1 MFLLALTELRG
12 VIRARREGRSKNMS
26 RVVSHAAM
34 LILLV
39 AYVAFAWSYLPL
51 EEGRRRD
58 PEFNTPTFNWTY
70 LIPGV
75 IVAILAAWE
84 SLTLYRARRAGLTD
98 NTSRLVTH
106 SVMVL
111 VLVVMMGLSV
121 RKWDRYLERMEATY
135 AESIPDTPA
144 ESCLRPPVTDPR
156 RSRGSDGSRLT
167 RG

>member
-1 MFLLALTELRG
+1 MLGSFTFLEILLAVAVFLLALSELRG
-12 VIRARREGRSKNMS
+12 VIRARSDGRSKNLS

-34 LILLV
+34 LVLLV

-51 EEGRRRD
+51 EEGGRQIQN
-58 PEFNTPTFNWTY
+58 FNTPTFNWTY

-84 SLTLYRARRAGLTD
+84 SLTLYRARQAGLTD

-121 RKWDRYLERMEATY
+121 RKWDLYLDRLEATY
-135 AESIPDTPA
+135 AESIPDIASESLPPA
-144 ESCLRPPVTDPR
+144 ASH
-156 RSRGSDGSRLT
+156 
-167 RG
+167 

>member
-1 MFLLALTELRG
+1 MMGSFTLLEILLATAVFLLAANELRG
-12 VIRARREGRSKNMS
+12 VIRARREGRSQNLS

-34 LILLV
+34 LVLLI

-51 EEGRRRD
+51 EASD
-58 PEFNTPTFNWTY
+58 SAIADFNTPTFNWTY

-84 SLTLYRARRAGLTD
+84 SLSIYRARRAGLTE

-111 VLVVMMGLSV
+111 VLVVMMGLSI

-135 AESIPDTPA
+135 AESIPA
-144 ESCLRPPVTDPR
+144 AGER
-156 RSRGSDGSRLT
+156 
-167 RG
+167 